1 MGWVT
6 KSALAVAWS
15 AIIGKPSTFPPTT
28 GTTAATACAGNDAR
42 LGDTRVPTDSSVT
55 NAKVAANAAIDVS
68 KLGTGRVIGSVNGT
82 ATSLTVWAGTRAQY
96 DVLPTPRDGNTIY
109 IWAT

>member
-28 GTTAATACAGNDAR
+28 GTTAATACAGDDAR

-55 NAKVAANAAIDVS
+55 NSKVAANAAIDVS
-68 KLGTGRVIGSVNGT
+68 KLGTGRVVGSVNGT
-82 ATSLTVWAGTRAQY
+82 ATSLTVWTGTRAQY
-96 DVLPTPRDGNTIY
+96 DMLPTPRDGNTIY